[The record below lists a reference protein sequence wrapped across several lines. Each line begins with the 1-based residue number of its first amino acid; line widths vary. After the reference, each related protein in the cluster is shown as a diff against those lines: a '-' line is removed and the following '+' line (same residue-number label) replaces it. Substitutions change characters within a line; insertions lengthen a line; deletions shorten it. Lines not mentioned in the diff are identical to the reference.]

1 MAGYVN
7 GPQAAEWGRQR
18 FDIEGEW
25 PPVVVDLLCY
35 DESTP
40 IIYRW

>member
-18 FDIEGEW
+18 LDIEGEW
-25 PPVVVDLLCY
+25 PPVLVELVL
-35 DESTP
+35 
-40 IIYRW
+40 